1 MRLLLGQAT
10 SGWFAREVP
19 VSCSCYV
26 KRMVGRCL
34 PLRRSLYRADVD

>member
-10 SGWFAREVP
+10 SGWLAREVP
-19 VSCSCYV
+19 VSSSCYV

-34 PLRRSLYRADVD
+34 PLCRSLYGADVD